1 VTEHPPEPSY
11 QPPSPRLEPRRRKRP
26 ALRVLRIG
34 ILSLLGFLL
43 LAILAAVVWLHTG
56 RGAEELGR
64 YVANEARTAIQGDLR
79 IGAIHVSG
87 FLRICVDGVDLRDP
101 DGHRV
106 LSAERACVRIQPL
119 ALKAHRIVLTEA
131 RLEKPWIEI
140 AKVPG
145 TAETTL
151 QRAIQPRK
159 PPQPGGGPFEWSVD
173 VRSLELR
180 SGSVTVRPELGA
192 DATFSLRDLDVGQ
205 ARAYYGADSAA
216 AALKL
221 SALLS
226 APGEAPIAL
235 ELDVRLDGAA
245 ATGTVGLQAL
255 RLKLGGSGFAASGS
269 WDLGRQAG
277 EVRLRDVVL
286 LPQDLELVMP
296 GAELGGPV
304 RGEADLK
311 SDGKT
316 AGLDLRLEGGG
327 GRIGAKL
334 TATLEKSPVWDL
346 QLSADKVD
354 PGALSARAPK
364 GEVTGRLSLHGK
376 GKPRFD
382 VHGVEGELRG
392 AVHVGPAQLDRVGQ
406 VVADLDASLLG
417 RYAIIRAFT
426 VTALGLKI
434 EAHGAAA
441 YDELSLDVDL
451 RAEDLAH
458 VGRAIGAITRQ
469 PSLPMAGSAHLAAR
483 VTGAP
488 RTPNA
493 SLRLRAPRFR
503 WGGTLD
509 ADGLAVD
516 GTLSGPLERPDGSLH
531 VVARRLSASGIDL
544 GAPRADVKLEWP
556 LAHLRIDA
564 AVAGGNVQLAGDAK
578 IDDDK
583 DGLLLS
589 NFVVAWPGNT
599 LRLARDGIVRFRNEL
614 VLEPIDL
621 VGEHG
626 SVRLQ
631 AQVQPPPGRIDAAV
645 VVTKFELDRLPQFA
659 MPKDLELRGVLDAN
673 AVVQGP
679 RSRPDIDVRADVRG
693 AGARP
698 AGDLVVDAHA
708 HAHVHQGILDTDG
721 WLAGSGVLRLDFEG
735 KLPVQAIAAQPPN
748 TPVQFNARLAQLD
761 LARLAQTAKV
771 PALLAHKARG
781 LIDARIVATGTL
793 AAPRATISVDAHD
806 VGTDKLQQMDART
819 GLLVEK
825 GTAALDASLML
836 GGDPALGLTAQAPF
850 DLARALRDRSYFR
863 GALDRPLKAELAVTQ
878 LPLEKLSKSGLLPPG
893 SAGNLSVSARLSGT
907 PMQPALQLSTAGEN
921 VTVGRVHSLA
931 FQGELTI
938 ADKVRAS
945 LGAQSQGDVVASFQA
960 GASLSGAE
968 LVQLAL
974 RRGERDAIAPLLDR
988 SVTLNL
994 EVPGLPIARAS
1005 QLTGQAGLAEG
1016 RLTGRVA
1023 LSGTPARPQLTG
1035 QVSIRDVT
1043 SEQKRLG
1050 AADISVEA
1058 SSSGAL
1064 VHLGLDPPGGG
1075 NFLGN
1080 VKVDADLG
1088 ARGLLSRGAAS
1099 VLDGRLS
1106 GDLRARQ
1113 LDLAFLSGLFPNLR
1127 RTGGTL
1133 EGEVSVAGTVAKP
1146 VGQGEAHLRRGLF
1159 DVVGQGVAEDVGMD
1173 ATFSPKEVVIDRITG
1188 TIGNGTFSAILAA
1201 SRRPPPDAPHS
1212 DRIEF
1217 TGEVHLGDDESV
1229 RGRKVPGTDQPLHAG
1244 PVPLRQAG
1252 QERADVS
1259 GELDIFGDYVDSLLT
1274 VNSKIPNAQLVIRQL
1289 PDKKLPG
1296 LKENPDI
1303 ILVHPGERPHP
1314 PGREPEEVAAEL
1326 QARKTAKFRMHAHL
1340 DLTHLYVKAP
1350 DFEFPVESQM
1360 NFDYDAH
1367 QPDKPTADGTVHV
1380 TRGSF
1385 TALGRRFLID
1395 DAKIVET
1402 GGDITDPELDVKAL
1416 YDNPQAKVTIVVTGT
1431 AKNPQIDMSSNPQMD
1446 QDQIAF
1452 FLATGRIQAR
1462 ATQQASGVDLS
1473 GAATSV
1479 VGSILFGQVRRE
1491 LADILPVDVITIDAG
1506 PKGVSG
1512 ASIGKYLG
1520 DRIFIGYRQRFTDT
1534 LYENTVEGHLEYEI
1548 SRSLAAEIT
1557 IGDRTK
1563 DFSFLWFKD
1572 F

>member
-1 VTEHPPEPSY
+1 V
-11 QPPSPRLEPRRRKRP
+11 
-26 ALRVLRIG
+26 RVLRIG
-34 ILSLLGFLL
+34 LFSLFGFLL
-43 LAILAAVVWLHTG
+43 LAIVAALVWLHTG

-87 FLRICVDGVDLRDP
+87 FLRICVDGLELRDP

-140 AKVPG
+140 AKIPG
-145 TAETTL
+145 SAETTL

-205 ARAYYGADSAA
+205 AHAFYGADSAA

-226 APGEAPIAL
+226 APGEAPIGL
-235 ELDVRLDGAA
+235 ELDVRLDGTA

-255 RLKLGGSGFAASGS
+255 RLKLGGSGLAASGS

-277 EVRLRDVVL
+277 EVRLRELVL
-286 LPQDLELVMP
+286 LPQDLELVSP
-296 GAELGGPV
+296 GAKLGGAV

-316 AGLDLRLEGGG
+316 AGIDLRLEGGG
-327 GRIGAKL
+327 GRITAKV
-334 TATLEKSPVWDL
+334 AGTLEKSPVWDL

-364 GEVTGRLSLHGK
+364 GEVTGRVSLHGK
-376 GKPRFD
+376 GRPRFD
-382 VHGVEGELRG
+382 AHGVEGELRG
-392 AVHVGPAQLDRVGQ
+392 AVHVGPAQLDRVGP

-458 VGRAIGAITRQ
+458 VGRAIGAFTRQ
-469 PSLPMAGSAHLAAR
+469 PSLPMAGSAHLVAR

-488 RTPNA
+488 RAPNA
-493 SLRLRAPRFR
+493 SLQLRAPRLR

-531 VVARRLSASGIDL
+531 VVARRLSASAIDL
-544 GAPRADVKLEWP
+544 GAPRADVRLEWP

-589 NFVVAWPGNT
+589 NFVVAWPGNA

-614 VLEPIDL
+614 VLEPVDL

-708 HAHVHQGILDTDG
+708 HAHVHQGMLETDG
-721 WLAGSGVLRLDFEG
+721 WVAGSGVLRLDFEG
-735 KLPVQAIAAQPPN
+735 KLPVQAIAAQPPS
-748 TPVQFNARLAQLD
+748 TPVQFDARLAQLD

-771 PALLAHKARG
+771 PALLAQKAHG
-781 LIDARIVATGTL
+781 VIDARIVATGTL
-793 AAPRATISVDAHD
+793 AVPRATISVDAHD
-806 VGTDKLQQMDART
+806 VGTDKLQQVDARA
-819 GLLVEK
+819 GVLVEK
-825 GTAALDASLML
+825 GVAALDASLSL

-850 DLARALRDRSYFR
+850 DLVRALRDRTYLR

-878 LPLEKLSKSGLLPPG
+878 LPLERLSKSGLLPPG
-893 SAGNLSVSARLSGT
+893 SGGNVSVSARLSGT

-921 VTVGRVHSLA
+921 VTVGRLHSLA
-931 FQGELTI
+931 FQGELTV
-938 ADKVRAS
+938 ADKVRAN

-960 GASLSGAE
+960 GASVSGTE
-968 LVQLAL
+968 LVELAL
-974 RRGERDAIAPLLDR
+974 RRSERDAIAPLLDR

-1035 QVSIRDVT
+1035 KVSIRDVT

-1050 AADISVEA
+1050 AADISVDA

-1064 VHLGLDPPGGG
+1064 VNLGLDPPGGG
-1075 NFLGN
+1075 NFLAHL
-1080 VKVDADLG
+1080 KVDADLG
-1088 ARGLLSRGAAS
+1088 ARTLLSRGPAS

-1133 EGEVSVAGTVAKP
+1133 EGEVSVAGTVSKP

-1173 ATFSPKEVVIDRITG
+1173 ATFSPKEVVVDRITG
-1188 TIGNGTFSAILAA
+1188 TIGTGTFSAILAA
-1201 SRRPPPDAPHS
+1201 SRRPPPDDPHS

-1229 RGRKVPGTDQPLHAG
+1229 RGRKIPGTDQPLHAG
-1244 PVPLRQAG
+1244 PVPVRQAG

-1259 GELDIFGDYVDSLLT
+1259 GELDIFGDYVSSLLT
-1274 VNSKIPNAQLVIRQL
+1274 VNSKIPNAQVVIRQL

-1314 PGREPEEVAAEL
+1314 PGREPEEVEAEMK
-1326 QARKTAKFRMHAHL
+1326 ARKAATFRMHAHL
-1340 DLTHLYVKAP
+1340 DLNRLYVKAP

-1360 NFDYDAH
+1360 NFDYAAR

-1395 DAKIVET
+1395 DARIVET
-1402 GGDITDPELDVKAL
+1402 GGDITDPELDVKAI
-1416 YDNPQAKVTIVVTGT
+1416 YDNPQAKVSIVVTGT
-1431 AKNPQIDMSSNPQMD
+1431 AKSPQIDMSSNPPMD

-1462 ATQQASGVDLS
+1462 ATQQGSGVDLS

-1479 VGSILFGQVRRE
+1479 VGSILFGQVRKE